1 MDSHSIQDEK
11 IRGQK
16 YRNRQRSV
24 SVHAKH
30 SSVQPRV
37 TGLWLGLAELFE
49 EHSTTSFTDTEQS
62 KLINVL
68 EVKQIGICVNKMDC
82 DSADIKQYKY
92 DEVKKCKAN
101 TQNPQNFE
109 ANPG

>member
-1 MDSHSIQDEK
+1 MDSHPIQDEK

-68 EVKQIGICVNKMDC
+68 EVKQIGICVNQMDC